1 MSHPP
6 FGRQHKPT
14 LGKSR
19 IWLGSLRRWDLGLM
33 PFGWPVG
40 DTKQYPLKPPSSD
53 CAGGGVRT
61 GDLAVLRSHDSS
73 PLEGRYHYAILP
85 PIFDNL
91 PHTFLTF
98 ARVLSTFSL
107 AGRGTSAS
115 SS

>member
-61 GDLAVLRSHDSS
+61 RDLAVLRSHDSS
-73 PLEGRYHYAILP
+73 PLGGWYHYAILP
-85 PIFDNL
+85 PSVIFL
-91 PHTFLTF
+91 HMVYFLR
-98 ARVLSTFSL
+98 RVRL
-107 AGRGTSAS
+107 GKCG
-115 SS
+115 